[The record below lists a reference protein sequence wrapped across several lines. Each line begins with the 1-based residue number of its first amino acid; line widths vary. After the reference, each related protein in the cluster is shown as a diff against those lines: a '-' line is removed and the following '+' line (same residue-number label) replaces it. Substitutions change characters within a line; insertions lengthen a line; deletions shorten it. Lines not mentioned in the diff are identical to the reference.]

1 MMESI
6 SRLQTENDILSSAQT
21 LLQDESTKNRVNIK
35 WIRNYLDQ
43 NKAKDATPDVAKA
56 SKTLT
61 TTSPF

>member
-43 NKAKDATPDVAKA
+43 NEAKDAAPDVAKA